1 MHGFR
6 GSPNTFT
13 HIKNKLYSN
22 QRRLRE
28 ALLGFFR
35 SPFLFGLEI
44 LATSLDDNTFV
55 LRAEIATTFGPKMV
69 AISAHNTKVALQESG
84 FASLYFPHFTTFRNQ
99 TLQFYSFQYM
109 LILAVVIYLHLLACL
124 VLKLVYNG
132 NCLLAHP

>member
-1 MHGFR
+1 
-6 GSPNTFT
+6 
-13 HIKNKLYSN
+13 
-22 QRRLRE
+22 LRE

-99 TLQFYSFQYM
+99 TLQFYSF
-109 LILAVVIYLHLLACL
+109 
-124 VLKLVYNG
+124 
-132 NCLLAHP
+132 